1 MSTFPVFKTYPL
13 FQKLK
18 KKLYNIEIHF
28 IDFPHCCIY
37 LFIKH
42 IFKFIYLNFKKYY
55 FFFFETNLSYF
66 ICISVSVS
74 VSPIILR
81 VFGAVVRVQLN
92 CKIVTKTTKWS
103 FAVVALLLER
113 WQLQLSVEQLKRS
126 MISDNCFAHAH
137 DSLNSI
143 FARFAQLFRYQI
155 HKIKSTR
162 CVYFCFSPFVL
173 LSSCHP
179 CGAYESQWGLNLDW
193 TIFEIRLRL
202 KCLLLLLH
210 LPVVAVHRKNE
221 VKRVSR
227 KAAKRSCKRT

>member
-1 MSTFPVFKTYPL
+1 MIF
-13 FQKLK
+13 
-18 KKLYNIEIHF
+18 
-28 IDFPHCCIY
+28 
-37 LFIKH
+37 H
-42 IFKFIYLNFKKYY
+42 IVVFIYLASTSLNLYISNLKILLL
-55 FFFFETNLSYF
+55 FFETNLSYF
-66 ICISVSVS
+66 ICISVSVC

-143 FARFAQLFRYQI
+143 FARFAQLFRYQN

-193 TIFEIRLRL
+193 TIFQIRLRL

-210 LPVVAVHRKNE
+210 LPAVVQRKNE